1 MQDPEQTPKSKRW
14 IIMIG
19 VVVAAF
25 ILYYIA
31 SYAVGINS
39 TDKEERRDPPPSSSM
54 SQTNEKTLS
63 HLDESQAPSNSII
76 DTSLL
81 TAPVPQDATLAQEE
95 ISSLQDQQAQLAE
108 RKTSLQEQL
117 NDSDKLVELKEKYL
131 ADLQAQ
137 ADKAAA

>member
-31 SYAVGINS
+31 SYAVGIKS
-39 TDKEERRDPPPSSSM
+39 TDKEERRDPPASSSM
-54 SQTNEKTLS
+54 SQTNEETQS
-63 HLDESQAPSNSII
+63 RVAQPEGNSVI
-76 DTSLL
+76 DTNLL
-81 TAPVPQDATLAQEE
+81 TAPVPEDSVLAEEE
-95 ISSLQDQQAQLAE
+95 ISSLQDQQAQLTE
-108 RKTSLQEQL
+108 RKALLQEQL
-117 NDSDKLVELKEKYL
+117 KDSDKLVELKEKYL

-137 ADKAAA
+137 VDKTAA

>member
-19 VVVAAF
+19 VVIAAF

-54 SQTNEKTLS
+54 SQ
-63 HLDESQAPSNSII
+63 SNSETQSRVAEPQGHSII
-76 DTSLL
+76 DTNLL
-81 TAPVPQDATLAQEE
+81 TAPVPQDATVAQEE

-137 ADKAAA
+137 ADKTAA